1 MNQLLTRLT
10 RAAGESCH
18 RSDGQVLDTFI
29 ANQNEPAFAVLVE
42 RHGPMV
48 LAVCRRILRHQQDAE
63 DAFQATFLV
72 LARRA
77 ASVWPRDAV
86 GSWLYGVAQRVAMK
100 ARATRARR
108 LGREQPLDE
117 SVQPLASDPPLS
129 DLAELLDR
137 AIRKLPEVYR
147 AAVVACDLEGRSRKD
162 AAEQLGWKEGTLS
175 GRLARARELLAVR
188 LRRAGLTLPAGGVAA
203 VLGGGGMSEAV
214 SSRMLE
220 RVVSFVVGT
229 PAVGVSAPVAALTE
243 GVVRSMF
250 LMKLKMAGVAILASC
265 AIGFGV
271 WGSAGAGDG
280 PGVGDGPGKA
290 GLKASTLPVGEQK
303 LTPTGA
309 VDDLTRFQG
318 KWRIIHVD
326 KEGKEGLWW
335 SPTGEE
341 WEAEI
346 RGRNISIPLLT
357 REQGEPLWFR
367 RECSLTIDPGKKPA
381 EITLTAGDQTIA
393 RGIYIFHERPA
404 IPDENI
410 RYIDL
415 LIAASPDVRPTDFK
429 HLPKKGYSFGL
440 VRVNDEKAAAPPAAN
455 GPRAAPGLA
464 GLADR
469 ELYVTKQEIDQL
481 VATKQLDSKVADRL
495 KARLDAA
502 RHLFAQS
509 HQTMGIDPPDAPV
522 ANSAQ
527 QRQAELKR
535 ARAYIQMKGAQLKL
549 EEAQANKNS
558 AQAEFEKAQREYE
571 DTQRADTAKP
581 VPAPKSPPQPTLRD
595 WLKAPEAPTEA
606 QKQLQPDQAAV
617 EATKAALMQKKE
629 ADAVRRRSE
638 DLQKELDD
646 AKKRI
651 EKLEDRLR
659 DTLEVLRAERNNA
672 LAQRERAEAAVKEA
686 HAQVQRA
693 LDAERAAAQDAL
705 KKAESNKAKPDE
717 RELTVVVRDDQAKER
732 KLTREQSPA
741 FEEIAEGLVQR
752 SCGELQGR
760 KEGHPFADAKLWQ
773 KLATAGYVR
782 VVFPKP
788 RVIKGAGNNPEVVVE
803 EILIPISATKQPD
816 YVLTRVGQTYR
827 AFFDFPEDDVT
838 ALKKLVVAL
847 P

>member
-1 MNQLLTRLT
+1 
-10 RAAGESCH
+10 
-18 RSDGQVLDTFI
+18 
-29 ANQNEPAFAVLVE
+29 
-42 RHGPMV
+42 
-48 LAVCRRILRHQQDAE
+48 
-63 DAFQATFLV
+63 
-72 LARRA
+72 
-77 ASVWPRDAV
+77 
-86 GSWLYGVAQRVAMK
+86 
-100 ARATRARR
+100 
-108 LGREQPLDE
+108 
-117 SVQPLASDPPLS
+117 
-129 DLAELLDR
+129 
-137 AIRKLPEVYR
+137 VYR

-203 VLGGGGMSEAV
+203 VLGGGSMSEAV

-290 GLKASTLPVGEQK
+290 GLKASTLPVAEQK
-303 LTPTGA
+303 LTPTAA

-326 KEGKEGLWW
+326 EEGKEGLWW

-357 REQGEPLWFR
+357 REPGGPLWFR

-381 EITLTAGDQTIA
+381 EITLTVGEQTIV

-404 IPDENI
+404 IPDAKL

-415 LIAASPDVRPTDFK
+415 LISASPDVRPTNFNA
-429 HLPKKGYSFGL
+429 LPKKGYSFGL

-455 GPRAAPGLA
+455 GPRPGPGLPGLA
-464 GLADR
+464 GLAEH
-469 ELYVTKQEIDQL
+469 ELHVTKQEIDGF
-481 VATKQLDSKVADRL
+481 VATKQLDPKAADYL

-502 RHLFAQS
+502 RQLFAQS
-509 HQTMGIDPPDAPV
+509 HQTMGIDPPKASA

-535 ARAYIQMKGAQLKL
+535 ARAYIQMKDAQLKL

-571 DTQRADTAKP
+571 DTQRADNAKP
-581 VPAPKSPPQPTLRD
+581 VPVPKSPPQSTFPD
-595 WLKAPEAPTEA
+595 WLRPPAQMEAEKQA
-606 QKQLQPDQAAV
+606 QAAQAAV
-617 EATKAALMQKKE
+617 EAAKAALLLKKE
-629 ADAVRRRSE
+629 VDAERRRSE
-638 DLQKELDD
+638 ELQKALDD
-646 AKKRI
+646 AKKRLA
-651 EKLEDRLR
+651 EVEVTLR
-659 DTLEVLRAERNNA
+659 KTCDQLRAERDNA
-672 LAQRERAEAAVKEA
+672 LAQTRVLQIHKERAEAAVQEA
-686 HAQVQRA
+686 RAQMQGA
-693 LDAERAAAQDAL
+693 MDAERAARDAL
-705 KKAESNKAKPDE
+705 KKAEPNKAKPDE
-717 RELTVVVRDDQAKER
+717 QELTVVVRDDQAKER

-741 FEEIAEGLVQR
+741 FETIAQGLVQR

-788 RVIKGAGNNPEVVVE
+788 QVIKGAGNNPEVVVE
-803 EILIPISATKQPD
+803 EILIPISVTKQPD